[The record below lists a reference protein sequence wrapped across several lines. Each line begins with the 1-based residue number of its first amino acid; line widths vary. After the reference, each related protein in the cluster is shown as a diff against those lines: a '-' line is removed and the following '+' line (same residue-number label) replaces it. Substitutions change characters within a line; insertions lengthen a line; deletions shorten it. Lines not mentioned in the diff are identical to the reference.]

1 MGGRRVRMMDRKIEG
16 EGNERVDER
25 MGKGD
30 KYRWKRSE
38 RTGRKKKR
46 VKGEK
51 RPDQSPV
58 RMTSQHRANGALN

>member
-30 KYRWKRSE
+30 KYRWKKPE
-38 RTGRKKKR
+38 RRGRK
-46 VKGEK
+46 
-51 RPDQSPV
+51 
-58 RMTSQHRANGALN
+58 